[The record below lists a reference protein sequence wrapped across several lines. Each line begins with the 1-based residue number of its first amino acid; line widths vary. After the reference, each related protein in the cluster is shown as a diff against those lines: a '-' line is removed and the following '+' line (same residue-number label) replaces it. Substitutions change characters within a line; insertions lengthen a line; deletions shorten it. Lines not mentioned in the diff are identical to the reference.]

1 MVIVTV
7 MVRELGSTTPDYSL
21 KFELPEIPRVG
32 SYISVTRPDT
42 PKAYSEED
50 LVVRHVW
57 WRLYHPETRA
67 FASSENEKNGKVT
80 EIVVECDPALGP
92 WARDKWRD
100 MMESATSRGVA
111 VEHFPITRLSIRER
125 ELAADNT

>member
-7 MVRELGSTTPDYSL
+7 MVRELGSTKPDYSL

-57 WRLYHPETRA
+57 WRLYHPETSA
-67 FASSENEKNGKVT
+67 VSAENKRMGKAT

-92 WARDKWRD
+92 WARDKWRN
-100 MMESATSRGVA
+100 MMESAASSGVE
-111 VEHFPITRLSIRER
+111 VEHFPITRLVIRESD
-125 ELAADNT
+125 LPSGNT